1 MCRQRVGTDERG
13 SVRAAPYHGRRGT
26 VVEERAATVSVAGAG
41 ADPGGGGGP
50 TISFR

>member
-1 MCRQRVGTDERG
+1 MCRQRGGDGRKG
-13 SVRAAPYHGRRGT
+13 ACAAPYHGRRGT

-41 ADPGGGGGP
+41 AGPGGGGGP